1 MAEVRTA
8 PPRYEWERYWS
19 DPEELTALLDDGF
32 LLSPDPARGLRS
44 EDLKLWRFEEISDH
58 RCLILVGEPGIG
70 KSDAISREAELIEER
85 CAEGEDEWI
94 LRVDLG
100 STREEGVLRDE
111 IFGSQA
117 FREWA
122 DGEGEFHLFLD
133 SFDEAVVRLGLVGE
147 LILKGLRDAD
157 TSRLRLRLACR
168 SSDRMLDF
176 EQSLAELWGE
186 GESATFELAP
196 LTRADVILAAD
207 GRGLDA
213 GSFIEDLRK
222 RDIVALAIKP
232 VTLKMLLELAGDEAG
247 LPKGQLELYERGLA
261 LLAAEP
267 SERRRRDRDTGGALS
282 PWQRLALAGRLG
294 AATVL
299 GGRPML
305 ATDAATAGSADRVAM
320 SELVGREHDE
330 GDGRHFDVG
339 EAELREVLDTGLFA
353 ARGENLGWAHQTY
366 GEFLAARYLA
376 RSGAASAQ
384 IDSLLVGK
392 VGDGR
397 VVPQLRDVAGW
408 LAAMDAEFFDRLAVC
423 DPLVL
428 LRGEIAL
435 AGSEQRLRLAAA
447 LLEEDTAGEV
457 ERFDNRSIRN
467 LVALHTD
474 GLSGLVDKRLTDRSL
489 PRIVREL
496 ACEIA
501 ELCELT
507 DLEEALLGI
516 ALERAEDPVLRQA
529 AVRTLAEIGSN
540 CARTQLVPLARDP
553 LPEDQD
559 DQIKGWALRA
569 VCPRV
574 VSAVEALAFLT
585 PRKRRNFTGSY
596 SMFVSYQLPK
606 LIKVDELPEA
616 LEWARQAPGK
626 YDPLD
631 DLGNL
636 AEGILEEGAKEMGRP
651 EVLAALASVV
661 VAWLSDQ
668 RPLQGSGVRDGPEAF
683 SAPERRRTLI
693 EALVP
698 LIGAGELEV
707 IDVATSTPSLIS
719 AEELPWLIERLTTAV
734 GGEEEPAW
742 ADLVSWVG
750 ARNRAEHDMVMKARE
765 VSEVLRDLT
774 TIRYGAIELDS
785 AAAQRL
791 RDHHARDL
799 KFAERRR
806 RITDS
811 APDYDANIA
820 ARLEHLREGEI
831 EVFWGLDIDLWGEP
845 GVPEVRLGGSDLTQS
860 PGWQRADPQ
869 RRAEIG
875 TACLAYLR
883 GFPPSEDWLEG
894 GKSFYPARSGYRALR
909 YIHEHHEE
917 GLAALDDETFGSWA
931 VAVLT
936 FNGAGEDDDGEAFLH
951 TILEQLANRC
961 PDALTRTA
969 RLAVLAEAAHGE
981 GHVFVLHRVQSLL
994 EGPLGAQLLE
1004 LWKEEKLRPLPQA
1017 SLLEYL
1023 LRAGIPG
1030 TLEAGLK
1037 RIDSGLIERNCDRA
1051 TALAVALLTTGGAGA
1066 WALWSLLGRHDDWAT
1081 EVFTRVAM
1089 GREGDLRTELAED
1102 DLADLFIFLSE
1113 RFPPADDPDRQGFRT
1128 LGPRDAVADY
1138 RDGVLN
1144 IVIERGSNDSLAALG
1159 RIEAAL
1165 GEHFPYARIR
1175 AEENQRL
1182 KAWEPPRPKD
1192 VVELLERVN
1201 RRIVIS
1207 DDDLQRVLVEELGCI
1222 GESLAA
1228 GGQASQLWDTSSGRP
1243 KKEVEISA
1251 WLADRLRDGLNG
1263 RGIVINR
1270 EVEVT
1275 VSPTGGLGPRTDIHV
1290 DAIAGER
1297 VEGAEQVTVVIEV
1310 KGSWNREL
1318 RRAMRG
1324 QLAELYLTPSR
1335 RCGIYLVVW
1344 FDATGWTDETDSRLK
1359 ASARRDREETMGEMR
1374 SQANDLHGEGYLIEP
1389 LILDG
1394 SLQPRHR

>member
-1 MAEVRTA
+1 
-8 PPRYEWERYWS
+8 
-19 DPEELTALLDDGF
+19 LTALLDDGF